1 MADQDETL
9 HWVSD
14 TERGQVA
21 ALRTDRGVVTT
32 PPAALPASLG
42 EAIQWELRNAWHRPF
57 TVPAVVTFNAL
68 LMAGAWFLLP
78 VRWQDWLFTLH
89 GPSAFAMVLAFWMY
103 ADVPATNVLA
113 PDRERVLAALDQPV
127 MLRRLLY
134 AKNVALWCF
143 VAPFCAIV
151 AVLIGFFDHDW
162 PPVLVSITAI
172 GVVPFGVLGV
182 AGWVGILW
190 PYHPRELAFRWAHR
204 RAWWHMIMRWSG
216 LVLIPYAVVPAL
228 GILIITPSLLLW
240 SMLSGGGLSSR
251 LPTAHFAGGV
261 ALAAVVS
268 LVVFRVGSTIGLAM
282 IRRREHHLRP
292 YLADP
297 DRG

>member
-1 MADQDETL
+1 MGL
-9 HWVSD
+9 
-14 TERGQVA
+14 
-21 ALRTDRGVVTT
+21 DRGVVTT
-32 PPAALPASLG
+32 SLDELPLSLG
-42 EAIQWELRNAWHRPF
+42 QAIQWELGRAVHRPF
-57 TVPAVVTFNAL
+57 TVPAVVGFNAL

-78 VRWQDWLFTLH
+78 VKWQDWLFTLH

-113 PDRERVLAALDQPV
+113 PDRERVLAALDEPA

-134 AKNVALWCF
+134 AKNIALWCF

-151 AVLIGFFDHDW
+151 SVVIGFVDHDW

-172 GVVPFGVLGV
+172 GVVPFGVLGI

-190 PYHPRELAFRWAHR
+190 PYHPRELRFRWEHR
-204 RAWWHMIMRWSG
+204 RDWWHMIVRWSG
-216 LVLIPYAVVPAL
+216 LVLIPYAVVPVL
-228 GILIITPSLLLW
+228 GIIIITPSLLLW
-240 SMLSGGGLSSR
+240 SMLSGDGLSSR

-261 ALAAVVS
+261 ALAGALS
-268 LVVFRVGSTIGLAM
+268 LVVFRLGSTIGLVM
-282 IRRREHHLRP
+282 IRRRQNRLRT
-292 YLADP
+292 YLTDP